1 MAHNLD
7 LAIHAP
13 SRNGALY
20 TTESPAAYTPSYAYE
35 RILRMLPLLT
45 PAERL
50 RLIAHVATAIE
61 QELPSPRRTAAE
73 MLANPPSGRAFRDA
87 AEVHAYLAEE
97 RAAWDD

>member
-1 MAHNLD
+1 MAHNPNI
-7 LAIHAP
+7 AIHAP
-13 SRNGALY
+13 SRNDALY
-20 TTESPAAYTPSYAYE
+20 TTDPPGEYQPSHALE

-50 RLIAHVATAIE
+50 RLIAHLATAIE
-61 QELPSPRRTAAE
+61 QELAHPRRTAAE